1 MGNEQWARADGN
13 ARITQVA
20 GDHITYASGAGPAP
34 RALLGLPDAPPA
46 LVGRD
51 GPAKEL
57 VGLLAEGG
65 PPVVVVAG
73 LAGVGKSALAVSTAH
88 RAVELGWF
96 GDRVFFLSLRGYAS
110 DGGVSGPQAVQEMLR
125 HLGVRD
131 TDLPESPE
139 GRLALYRAKLAAFAQ
154 AGQRVLIVADDAGA
168 VGQVRDL
175 VPAADTHRLLV
186 TSRHRLVAPGFAG
199 RVLPLD
205 ELAEEP
211 AAELLADAVLRAW
224 PDDPRPV
231 REPEALADIARRC
244 GRLPLALAV
253 AGAVLAGDP
262 GLSAGEL
269 AERLAEARSRLE
281 ALTFD
286 EGGVPVGVRAAFDLS
301 YARLPADQARIF
313 RLLTVNPGPDCRTEY
328 AGLLTGEGEDVR
340 PKLAALVRAS
350 LLTEQPVGSG
360 RWRMH
365 DLLRLYALERGE
377 ECAEED
383 GREEVTDT
391 FLASLCFDSEV
402 AQAVLGVNGPGSSGP
417 GLPSVAQALDW
428 LDTERPTLVAAV
440 GFAAD
445 SGRLDTAVT
454 LADLLA
460 PYLQLYG
467 HVQERLLMARQVL
480 AHMRTAGTPDDTG
493 VALCD
498 LGSALGQA
506 LHWPEAVERLTEALA
521 LLRET
526 SHREG
531 EGRAL
536 NLLGIAYAATHRF
549 EEAREAHQG
558 ALDIF
563 RELGVVH
570 AQGTAWVGLADNLQY
585 LGRTDE
591 AIEAHRQGVLVMR
604 VLRDRHR
611 EAGALGGLGSA
622 LWQAGERE
630 ESLAVLE
637 EALAILRAL
646 GNRTRMGWTLNAIAS
661 SLLSTGSSREVRPR
675 LEEALSLFRAAGDR
689 HGEGTV
695 LVNLGVLHQ
704 LEGRWTQALEAHERA
719 CALLDAPGEP
729 TGRAGAVR
737 ALAGTL
743 GGLGRFTEAEE
754 AFERAAAGFAAAGDV
769 EREAKCR
776 QEAATVRELARR
788 HRRWWHRFTR

>member
-20 GDHITYASGAGPAP
+20 GDHITYAAGAGPAP

-51 GPAKEL
+51 GPVKEL

-96 GDRVFFLSLRGYAS
+96 GDRVFFLSLRGYAP

-131 TDLPESPE
+131 TDMPESPE
-139 GRLALYRAKLAAFAQ
+139 GRVALYRAKLAAFAQ

-175 VPAADTHRLLV
+175 VPAADAHRLLV

-205 ELAEEP
+205 ELAEGP

-224 PDDPRPV
+224 PDDPRPA
-231 REPEALADIARRC
+231 REPEALAGIARRC

-269 AERLAEARSRLE
+269 AQRLAEARSRLE

-286 EGGVPVGVRAAFDLS
+286 EGRVPVGVRAAFDLS

-328 AGLLTGEGEDVR
+328 AGLLTGEGEEVR

-383 GREEVTDT
+383 GREEATDA
-391 FLASLCFDSEV
+391 FLADLVLSTGV
-402 AQAVLGVNGPGSSGP
+402 AQDLLGVNRPGIRAP
-417 GLPSVAQALDW
+417 GLPSVAQVLDR
-428 LDTERPTLVAAV
+428 LDMERPTLVAAV

-445 SGRLDTAVT
+445 SGRVDTAVK
-454 LADLLA
+454 LAGLLS
-460 PYLQLYG
+460 PYFQLYG
-467 HVQERLLMARQVL
+467 HTQENLLMARHVL
-480 AHMRTAGTPDDTG
+480 AAVRTTGRPDG
-493 VALCD
+493 LAVAVCD
-498 LGSALGQA
+498 LGSALCQA
-506 LHWPEAVERLTEALA
+506 DDGEATERLTEALA
-521 LLRET
+521 LFREA
-526 SHREG
+526 SDREG

-536 NLLGIAYAATHRF
+536 TLLGTSYAAARRL
-549 EEAREAHQG
+549 EEARQAHQR
-558 ALDIF
+558 ALEIYREVGFLHAEAAVLLALGSDLQHLGRLDEAIAMHRQSLALM
-563 RELGVVH
+563 RELG
-570 AQGTAWVGLADNLQY
+570 
-585 LGRTDE
+585 
-591 AIEAHRQGVLVMR
+591 
-604 VLRDRHR
+604 DRHR
-611 EAGALGGLGSA
+611 EVIVLDALGEA
-622 LWQAGERE
+622 LWAAGRGE
-630 ESLAVLE
+630 ECLVVWE
-637 EALAILRAL
+637 EALVIVRDL
-646 GNRTRMGWTLNAIAS
+646 GYRTRMAWILNRIGL
-661 SLLSTGSSREVRPR
+661 SLLSTRSPHEVRAR
-675 LEEALSLFRAAGDR
+675 FEEALSLFTAGGDR
-689 HGEGTV
+689 DGEGV
-695 LVNLGVLHQ
+695 VMINLGVLHQ
-704 LEGRWTQALEAHERA
+704 REGRWTQALEAHERA
-719 CALLDAPGEP
+719 CALLDTVEDQA
-729 TGRAGAVR
+729 AAVR

-743 GGLGRFTEAEE
+743 GGLGRFAEAAEGY
-754 AFERAAAGFAAAGDV
+754 ERAAAGFAAVGDA

-776 QEAATVRELARR
+776 QEAAGMREAARR
-788 HRRWWHRFTR
+788 PRRWWHRFTR

>member
-20 GDHITYASGAGPAP
+20 GDHITYAAGAGPAP

-96 GDRVFFLSLRGYAS
+96 GDRVFFLSLRGYAP

-125 HLGVRD
+125 HLGIRD
-131 TDLPESPE
+131 TDMPESPD
-139 GRLALYRAKLAAFAQ
+139 GRVALYRARLAAFAQ

-175 VPAADTHRLLV
+175 VPAADAHRLLV

-205 ELAEEP
+205 ELAEGP

-224 PDDPRPV
+224 PDDPRPA
-231 REPEALADIARRC
+231 REPEALAGIARRC

-269 AERLAEARSRLE
+269 ARRLAEARSRLE

-301 YARLPADQARIF
+301 YARLPADQARVF

-328 AGLLTGEGEDVR
+328 AGLLTGEGEEVR

-383 GREEVTDT
+383 GREEATDA
-391 FLASLCFDSEV
+391 FLANLVLSTGV
-402 AQAVLGVNGPGSSGP
+402 AQELLGVNSPGSSGP

-428 LDTERPTLVAAV
+428 LDTERPLLVAAV

-445 SGRLDTAVT
+445 TCRVDTAVE
-454 LADLLA
+454 LADFLA

-467 HVQERLLMARQVL
+467 HTQEHLLMARHVL
-480 AHMRTAGTPDDTG
+480 AAVRTTGRPDG
-493 VALCD
+493 LAVAVCD
-498 LGSALGQA
+498 LGSALCQA
-506 LHWPEAVERLTEALA
+506 QDSEATERLTEALA
-521 LLRET
+521 LFREA
-526 SHREG
+526 SDREG

-536 NLLGIAYAATHRF
+536 NLLGTSYRVARRF
-549 EEAREAHQG
+549 EDARQAHQQ
-558 ALDIF
+558 ALDIY
-563 RELGVVH
+563 RELGNLH
-570 AQGTAWVGLADNLQY
+570 AEAAVLVALASDLQH
-585 LGRTDE
+585 LGQLEE
-591 AIEAHRQGVLVMR
+591 AIAMHRRSLAL
-604 VLRDRHR
+604 LRELGDRHR
-611 EAGALGGLGSA
+611 EVIVLDALGEALSA
-622 LWQAGERE
+622 AGRRE
-630 ESLAVLE
+630 EGVAVWE
-637 EALAILRAL
+637 EALAIVREL
-646 GNRTRMGWTLNAIAS
+646 GYRTRLAWLLSGIAAT
-661 SLLSTGSSREVRPR
+661 LLSTGSSHGVRAR
-675 LEEALSLFRAAGDR
+675 LEEALIVFTGEGDR
-689 HGEGTV
+689 HGEGV
-695 LVNLGVLHQ
+695 VMINLGVMHQ
-704 LEGRWTQALEAHERA
+704 VEGDWKQALEAHERA
-719 CALLDAPGEP
+719 CALLDSAGDQA
-729 TGRAGAVR
+729 GRAAAVR

-743 GGLGRFTEAEE
+743 GGLRRFAEAAEG
-754 AFERAAAGFAAAGDV
+754 FERAAAGFAAVGDA

-776 QEAATVRELARR
+776 QEAAGMREAARR
-788 HRRWWHRFTR
+788 PRRWWHRFTR